1 MKIEFFFSISI
12 KLRIYSYDNLES
24 RWNKRGRMELYHTMR
39 ITHVNYSCEDKK
51 KFKRAKISK
60 EQKSKEQKSTE
71 RKIIQRNQICIYITV
86 DLIRRIQ

>member
-51 KFKRAKISK
+51 KSK
-60 EQKSKEQKSTE
+60 EQKFQKSKSKEQKSTE